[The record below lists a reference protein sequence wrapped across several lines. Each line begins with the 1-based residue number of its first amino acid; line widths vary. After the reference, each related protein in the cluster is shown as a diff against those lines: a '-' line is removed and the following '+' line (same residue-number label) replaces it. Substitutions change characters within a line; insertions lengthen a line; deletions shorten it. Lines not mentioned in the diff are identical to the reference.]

1 MTIVDFEIA
10 KLETPEWWSY
20 KCLKSSVLEDP
31 STSIMIYVPNHCGNL
46 QYSTFILLIEH
57 F

>member
-10 KLETPEWWSY
+10 KLQTPEWWSY